1 MTVFESPL
9 AKAVLPYVL
18 PYAVGYAAY
27 TGYDLGTR
35 VGLIR
40 SPGEIFLGSIKN
52 MGEEGG
58 KITHELFKKANES
71 TRREVGYTLA
81 FFGGVGV
88 LTLAAQIAV
97 QVIGAYAQA
106 YLKHIIGRPKL
117 AMEYDF
123 HTWKSETY
131 KLLMNPYN
139 SAMSAIYGKPPV
151 PSRPVFKPEIQK
163 QLSMIASA
171 TSNIR
176 KNDGYFSNL
185 LLYGPP
191 GTGKTMVSKLLA
203 KEAGMNYVMM
213 SGGEIAQF
221 IKRGEHVSELNTLF
235 ANVKTSS
242 SPTIIF
248 IDEAEGLTR
257 NREKLDMERLELL
270 NAFLN
275 LTGEPSKQ
283 FMLILAT
290 NRPEDLDSAVI
301 SRMDN
306 RIRIGPPE
314 KEERLKI
321 LTLYL
326 DKFFA
331 KDKGSKMFDE
341 AFLNRI
347 NEQINGFTG
356 RDIFKL
362 CNGFGIAKA
371 SQVSNK
377 LTEQLVNEVITKV
390 IENRNE
396 MDSRMKLNTA
406 AIAG

>member
-1 MTVFESPL
+1 MVIIRDYLPTFPTSIGQFLQSPFSLPLRNPLQTYLVLTGLGILSSPIEQAMESFSKTMSRENFLEASQVFRDETSRLAVNFAAITTTATV
-9 AKAVLPYVL
+9 VQ
-18 PYAVGYAAY
+18 
-27 TGYDLGTR
+27 
-35 VGLIR
+35 VGL
-40 SPGEIFLGSIKN
+40 
-52 MGEEGG
+52 
-58 KITHELFKKANES
+58 
-71 TRREVGYTLA
+71 
-81 FFGGVGV
+81 
-88 LTLAAQIAV
+88 
-97 QVIGAYAQA
+97 
-106 YLKHIIGRPKL
+106 HIIGSYVQAHLVYMMGKPKL

-123 HTWKSETY
+123 HTWKGAAY
-131 KLLMNPYN
+131 NVIMAPYN
-139 SAMSAIYGKPPV
+139 CAKSIFYHNPP
-151 PSRPVFKPEIQK
+151 PTRPVFKADIQK
-163 QLSMIASA
+163 QLSMLANA
-171 TSNIR
+171 TANIQ

-213 SGGEIAQF
+213 SGGDMAQY

-235 ANVKTSS
+235 RNVAASS

-275 LTGEPSKQ
+275 LTGEPSKK

-290 NRPEDLDSAVI
+290 NRPEDLDAAVI

-306 RIRIGPPE
+306 RIQIAPPE

-326 DKFFA
+326 DQFF
-331 KDKGSKMFDE
+331 DKGAAIFDKT
-341 AFLNRI
+341 FLNGI
-347 NEQINGFTG
+347 NDQIDGFTG

-362 CNGFGIAKA
+362 CNGFAIAKA
-371 SQVSNK
+371 SQVNNK
-377 LTEQLVNEVITKV
+377 LTEQLVTEVITKV
-390 IENRNE
+390 TENRNE
-396 MDSRMKLNTA
+396 MERRMQEA
-406 AIAG
+406 RG